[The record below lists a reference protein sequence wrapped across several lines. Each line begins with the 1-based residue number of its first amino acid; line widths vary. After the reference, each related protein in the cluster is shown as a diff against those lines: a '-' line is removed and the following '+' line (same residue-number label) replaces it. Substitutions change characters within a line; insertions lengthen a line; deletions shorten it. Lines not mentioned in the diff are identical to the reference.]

1 MVVEKM
7 LAFLVLVGGRV
18 QRTIKRAQGAA
29 LLESESCMV
38 QKMFLRGVLGIMLAA
53 ASAVALADGRQA
65 CEAASGAYVSGIVV
79 KGPKFAHGQYRHGV
93 ELSHTHLKLRA
104 DQDGQVYDVA
114 IDNVFA
120 NGYQAG
126 ERGVPAPIDAIRP
139 NDRLELCGQLYD
151 RGVGIHFVHTN
162 CGERPSANHPDG
174 WIRLVDG
181 GGRPGANLES
191 NQGYCPLFH
200 RR

>member
-1 MVVEKM
+1 MRIKVLRAVFAAV
-7 LAFLVLVGGRV
+7 LA
-18 QRTIKRAQGAA
+18 TTGA
-29 LLESESCMV
+29 M
-38 QKMFLRGVLGIMLAA
+38 
-53 ASAVALADGRQA
+53 ALADGRQS
-65 CEAASGAYVSGIVV
+65 CEAANGEFVSGVV
-79 KGPKFAHGQYRHGV
+79 LKGPKFSHGQYRHGV

-126 ERGVPAPIDAIRP
+126 ERGVPAPIDAIRV

-162 CGERPSANHPDG
+162 CGERSSPDRPNG

-181 GGRPGANLES
+181 SGRPGANLES
-191 NQGYCPLFH
+191 NQNQCALFLPGPH
-200 RR
+200 SGRRDR